1 MSMSDVI
8 ELPYCG
14 NYNEPLDDAHE
25 QDVAYETQCVVCQK
39 YYLYYIS
46 YYPSYS
52 AHKVPYANGEAHEY
66 KPVIG
71 LPKEYYDDLLR
82 CKHCGD
88 EKRASMLDSKE
99 NL

>member
-25 QDVAYETQCVVCQK
+25 QDVAYETQCV
-39 YYLYYIS
+39 S
-46 YYPSYS
+46 YDPSYS